1 MVNKQGFLNAFNQ
14 DFDMVRGDTLN
25 FSFQLQGLGS
35 QAAYNNLNIIF
46 AVAEHYDD
54 EPYLFGATKGQ
65 GITLEEYDSDTDTAT
80 FSVYIAPELTKSLE
94 LMRYYYDLQIKDTS
108 NVITL
113 MRGRLTLIWDVAD

>member
-14 DFDMVRGDTLN
+14 DFDMVRGDTLC

-54 EPYLFGATKGQ
+54 DSYLFGATKEH

-80 FSVYIAPELTKSLE
+80 FSVYIAPALTKSLE

-113 MRGRLTLIWDVAD
+113 MRGRLTLLWDVAD